1 LHYAIFILVIV
12 IVIVAMRANSHGVC
26 VVLVLGRW
34 AGSEAVEW
42 IKTNFGIAREEA
54 HWIGQTLFEWEFILS
69 KSQSDFLDSSFN
81 YYFQVPLSSLRVCVV
96 CRVSCVCVNDN
107 SHTIT
112 VITQDVEGAFDNSAS
127 ASPKKVGQAVAHLL
141 SLYTQVEGDLRTP
154 KVYPS
159 HTHTHTH
166 THTHHRTRL
175 IR

>member
-1 LHYAIFILVIV
+1 
-12 IVIVAMRANSHGVC
+12 MVC
-26 VVLVLGRW
+26 GLVLGCW

-42 IKTNFGIAREEA
+42 IKTNFGITREEA

-69 KSQSDFLDSSFN
+69 KSQSDFLDGSFN
-81 YYFQVPLSSLRVCVV
+81 YYFQVPLLSLRVCVV
-96 CRVSCVCVNDN
+96 CVSSVLCVIT
-107 SHTIT
+107 HTRAIT

-154 KVYPS
+154 KV
-159 HTHTHTH
+159 HTHTHAH
-166 THTHHRTRL
+166 APPHTRL